1 MSANGGLQPTAGST
15 KLAMEKGWE
24 GQASTHKKHRRSA
37 VSIWSRNIAQF
48 AGALTVAV
56 AMMGS
61 AAAEGTVKI
70 GMVMPLTGGLA
81 TAGKQVVAGARLYLS
96 QHGDIV
102 AGRKIELIVKDDT
115 SASDVGRRLILEAIT
130 SDKVDIIA
138 GGLTGDLLASASLIS
153 EAQKPTVIMLSST
166 SAVIDKS
173 PYFVR
178 TSCTLAQS
186 SGIMADWAIKSD
198 IKKVVTVVTDFSP
211 GHEAE
216 ATFKARYL
224 VGGGEIIEAIRVPLQ
239 NPDFAPFLQR
249 AHDVSPHAI
258 FVFIPSV
265 QAGAFAKQFVERGL
279 DKAGIKLMGPGDL
292 TDDEMLPN
300 RGDVMLGAVTAHFYS
315 AAHPSDLNQAFT
327 TAYQKQN
334 GARANFMAVS
344 GYDGMHLIYE
354 ALKATNGLSDPA
366 ALMAAMKGMAWE
378 SPRGPM
384 SIDQQTGEVVH
395 NIYIRKVEKVDG
407 ELHNVEFA
415 TFEAVKDLPPAIR

>member
-1 MSANGGLQPTAGST
+1 MST
-15 KLAMEKGWE
+15 WC
-24 GQASTHKKHRRSA
+24 
-37 VSIWSRNIAQF
+37 RNIAKF
-48 AGALTVAV
+48 ATPVSFAV
-56 AMMGS
+56 AIMGN
-61 AAAEGTVKI
+61 AAADEPVKVAMI
-70 GMVMPLTGGLA
+70 MPLTGGLA
-81 TAGKQVVAGARLYLS
+81 TAGKQVVAGARLYMS

-102 AGRKIELIVKDDT
+102 AGRRIELIVRDDT

-130 SDKVDIIA
+130 NDRVDIIG

-153 EAQKPTVIMLSST
+153 EAKKPTVIMLSST

-186 SGIMADWAIKSD
+186 SGIMADWAIKND
-198 IKKVVTVVTDFSP
+198 IRKVVTVVTDFSP

-224 VGGGEIIEAIRVPLQ
+224 ARGGEIVEAIRVPLQ

-249 AHDVSPHAI
+249 AHDASPHAI

-300 RGDVMLGAVTAHFYS
+300 RGDVMLGAITAHFYS
-315 AAHPSDLNQAFT
+315 AAHPSALNKAFT
-327 TAYQKQN
+327 TAYQKLN
-334 GARANFMAVS
+334 GTRANFMAVS
-344 GYDGMHLIYE
+344 GYDGMHVIYE
-354 ALKATNGLSDPA
+354 ALKKTNGSSDA
-366 ALMAAMKGMAWE
+366 TALMAAMKGMSWE
-378 SPRGPM
+378 SARGPM
-384 SIDQQTGEVVH
+384 SIDRQTGEVVQ
-395 NIYIRKVEKVDG
+395 NIYIRKVEKMDG

-415 TFEAVKDLPPAIR
+415 TFEAVKDLAPAIR